1 MEAEEIKN
9 LKSGD
14 RLRDPLHRR
23 AEVVRRTPHG
33 VVILWEDGEEKLYP
47 IGDPVLLNLSL
58 LGPRQPGHR
67 WLRKAR
73 P

>member
-47 IGDPVLLNLSL
+47 IGDPILLNLSL